1 MERTSEKWSQMI
13 TVEQAYRA
21 VQELVN
27 IYWET
32 GGKSENE
39 IAAFSS
45 SLNGDPALEND
56 WLIAVEKAL
65 V

>member
-1 MERTSEKWSQMI
+1 MDRSSEAWQRPI

-21 VQELVN
+21 VQELVF

-32 GGKSENE
+32 GGKTEDE
-39 IAAFSS
+39 IAAFGS

-56 WLIAVEKAL
+56 WLLAVEKAL
-65 V
+65 I